1 MDFWGDGNYLNGKL
15 EEILDLINKDD
26 GDIVVCMLPL
36 QEKGKYGSPQLLLSE
51 KPSDNCLNKIR
62 ESYRIRLFQNDD
74 GGDDYKYLMT
84 IETLRFNF
92 EEDWHFGGF
101 SGTDNSL
108 SKSVT
113 HNRWDFDG
121 YFYITDEF
129 NSYRRIAI
137 IPFKRNTGIDSGHNL
152 YRDDALRLVKSIVK
166 RLNNGELLI

>member
-1 MDFWGDGNYLNGKL
+1 MRFWGDGNNLNGKL
-15 EEILDLINKDD
+15 EEILDLIHKD

-74 GGDDYKYLMT
+74 NADDYKYLMT

-92 EEDWHFGGF
+92 EEDWQFDIGNRH
-101 SGTDNSL
+101 SSL
-108 SKSVT
+108 PKLIT
-113 HNRWDFDG
+113 GNKWDFDG

-129 NSYRRIAI
+129 NSYCRIAI